1 MAYETALSF
10 FLFYLLLRKNLPR
23 SVKDAAKRFSLDI
36 AICINL
42 SYDIFISICPK
53 NLEKWREGK
62 VTVTIYDVAREA
74 GVSMATVSRVVN
86 NNPNVKP
93 QTRKKVFEA
102 IERLGYRPNAVARG
116 LASKRTTTVGVVIP
130 DISNSIFAEVARGIE
145 DIANMYHYNIILC
158 NADKKKEKEI
168 RVINTL
174 LEKQVDGLVFMGG
187 AVTEEHVQAF
197 KTSSVPIVLC
207 ATADEEMEYPSVDI
221 DHEGAAF
228 DAVQE
233 LIDNGHRNIGM
244 ISGPL
249 QDPAN
254 GYSRYQGYR
263 KALEKAGIPFR
274 EDYVRIG
281 NYRYESGIETMGY
294 FLELPERPTAIF
306 AATDEMAIG
315 AIHSILDYG
324 LSVPNDISVISVNN
338 IRMAEMVRPQL
349 STVAQPMY
357 DIGAVSMRLL
367 TKLMKNEAVEDARV
381 ILPHTLIQRNSVS
394 KVKA

>member
-1 MAYETALSF
+1 MT
-10 FLFYLLLRKNLPR
+10 
-23 SVKDAAKRFSLDI
+23 
-36 AICINL
+36 
-42 SYDIFISICPK
+42 
-53 NLEKWREGK
+53 

-116 LASKRTTTVGVVIP
+116 LASKKTTTVGVVIP
-130 DISNSIFAEVARGIE
+130 DISNTIFSEVARGIE

-174 LEKQVDGLVFMGG
+174 LEKQVDGLLFMGG
-187 AVTEEHVQAF
+187 AVTEEHIQAF

-207 ATADEEMEYPSVDI
+207 ATTDENNAVASVDI
-221 DHEGAAF
+221 DHEQAAM
-228 DAVQE
+228 DAVSL
-233 LIDNGHRNIGM
+233 LIQNGHRDIAM
-244 ISGPL
+244 ISGTL

-254 GYSRYQGYR
+254 GYARYQGYR
-263 KALEKAGIPFR
+263 KALEAAGIPIR
-274 EDYVRIG
+274 EEYVRIG
-281 NYRYESGIETMGY
+281 NYRYESGLEVTKH
-294 FLELPERPTAIF
+294 FLELNDRPTAIF

-315 AIHSILDYG
+315 AIHTLQDSG
-324 LSVPNDISVISVNN
+324 LRVPEDISVISVDN
-338 IRMAEMVRPQL
+338 IRMASMVRPQL
-349 STVAQPMY
+349 TTVAMPMY

-367 TKLMKNEAVEDARV
+367 TKLMNKETKEASELMQV
-381 ILPHTLIQRNSVS
+381 ILPHEVIHRNSV
-394 KVKA
+394 AHR